1 MLIKLKDLNGKV
13 TQEVDVDDAFGE
25 WYVEEERKEE
35 NDARRYR
42 YWETTHLDGLDYEG
56 AWFEDKESE
65 SPEDYVERLEQEARY
80 DAFLKTL
87 TTTQLRRLHLL
98 EDETLSMRD
107 VARIE
112 GVDIKSIH
120 KTREQ
125 LKKKYLAFFKDDP
138 HQKR

>member
-35 NDARRYR
+35 NDARRQR

-56 AWFEDKESE
+56 EWFEDKESE
-65 SPEDYVERLEQEARY
+65 TPEDYVERLEQEARY
-80 DAFLKTL
+80 DTFLKTL
-87 TTTQLRRLHLL
+87 TAIQLRRLHLF
-98 EDETLSMRD
+98 EEEYSERE

-112 GVDIKSIH
+112 NVDFKSVH
-120 KTREQ
+120 ETREQ
-125 LKKKYLAFFKDDP
+125 LKKKYLAFFKNDP
-138 HQKR
+138 HQKK

>member
-35 NDARRYR
+35 NDARRWR

-56 AWFEDKESE
+56 EWFEDKESE
-65 SPEDYVERLEQEARY
+65 TPEDYVERLEQEARY
-80 DAFLKTL
+80 DTFLKTL
-87 TTTQLRRLHLL
+87 TATQLRRLHLF
-98 EDETLSMRD
+98 EEEYSERE

-112 GVDIKSIH
+112 NVDFKSVH
-120 KTREQ
+120 ETREQ
-125 LKKKYLAFFKDDP
+125 LKKKYLAFFKNDP
-138 HQKR
+138 HQKK

>member
-35 NDARRYR
+35 NDVRRQR

-56 AWFEDKESE
+56 EWFEDKESE
-65 SPEDYVERLEQEARY
+65 TPEDYVERLEQEARY
-80 DAFLKTL
+80 DTFLKTL
-87 TTTQLRRLHLL
+87 TATQLRRLHLF
-98 EDETLSMRD
+98 EEEYSERE

-112 GVDIKSIH
+112 NVDFKSVH
-120 KTREQ
+120 ETREQ
-125 LKKKYLAFFKDDP
+125 LKKKYLAFFKNDP
-138 HQKR
+138 HQKK

>member
-35 NDARRYR
+35 NDARRQR

-56 AWFEDKESE
+56 EWFEDKKSE
-65 SPEDYVERLEQEARY
+65 TPEDYVERLEQEARY
-80 DAFLKTL
+80 DTFLKTL
-87 TTTQLRRLHLL
+87 TATQLRRLHLF
-98 EDETLSMRD
+98 EEEYSERE

-112 GVDIKSIH
+112 NVDFKSVH
-120 KTREQ
+120 ETREQ
-125 LKKKYLAFFKDDP
+125 LKKKYLAFFKNDP
-138 HQKR
+138 HQKK

>member
-35 NDARRYR
+35 NDARRQR

-56 AWFEDKESE
+56 EWFEDKESE
-65 SPEDYVERLEQEARY
+65 TPEDYVERLEQEARY
-80 DAFLKTL
+80 DTFLKTL
-87 TTTQLRRLHLL
+87 TATQLRRLHLF
-98 EDETLSMRD
+98 EEEYSERE

-112 GVDIKSIH
+112 NVDFKSVH
-120 KTREQ
+120 ETREQ
-125 LKKKYLAFFKDDP
+125 LKKKYLAFFKNNP
-138 HQKR
+138 HQKK

>member
-1 MLIKLKDLNGKV
+1 MLIKLKDLNGKI

-35 NDARRYR
+35 NDARRQR

-56 AWFEDKESE
+56 EWFQDKESE
-65 SPEDYVERLEQEARY
+65 TPEDYVERLEQEAKY

-87 TTTQLRRLHLL
+87 TPTQLRRLHLF
-98 EDETLSMRD
+98 EEGYSERE

-112 GVDIKSIH
+112 NVDFKSVH
-120 KTREQ
+120 ETREQ
-125 LKKKYLAFFKDDP
+125 LKKKYLAFFKNDP
-138 HQKR
+138 HQKK

>member
-35 NDARRYR
+35 NDARRQR

-56 AWFEDKESE
+56 EWFEDKESE
-65 SPEDYVERLEQEARY
+65 TPEDYVERLEQEARY
-80 DAFLKTL
+80 DTFLKTL
-87 TTTQLRRLHLL
+87 TATQLRRLHLF
-98 EDETLSMRD
+98 EEEYSERE

-112 GVDIKSIH
+112 NVDFKSVH
-120 KTREQ
+120 ETREQ
-125 LKKKYLAFFKDDP
+125 LKKKYLAFFKNDP
-138 HQKR
+138 HQKK

>member
-35 NDARRYR
+35 NDARRQR

-56 AWFEDKESE
+56 EWFEDKESE
-65 SPEDYVERLEQEARY
+65 TPEDYVERLEQEARY
-80 DAFLKTL
+80 DTFLKTL
-87 TTTQLRRLHLL
+87 TATQLRRLHLF
-98 EDETLSMRD
+98 EEEYSERE

-112 GVDIKSIH
+112 NVDFKSVH
-120 KTREQ
+120 ETREQ
-125 LKKKYLAFFKDDP
+125 LKKKYLVFFKNDP
-138 HQKR
+138 HQNK

>member
-35 NDARRYR
+35 NDARRWR
-42 YWETTHLDGLDYEG
+42 YWETIHLDGLDYEG
-56 AWFEDKESE
+56 EWFQDKESE
-65 SPEDYVERLEQEARY
+65 TPEEYVERLEQEAKY

-87 TTTQLRRLHLL
+87 TPTQLRRLHLF
-98 EDETLSMRD
+98 EEGYSEHE

-120 KTREQ
+120 ETREQ
-125 LKKKYLAFFKDDP
+125 LKKKYLAFFKNDP
-138 HQKR
+138 HQKK